1 MSIAKINQNG
11 RYTYKDYLTWP
22 EEENWELIDG
32 TPYMQAAPSWQHQAI
47 IGNIITQFNNYL
59 QGKSC
64 FAFPAPF
71 DLRLPEGNEIDEDV
85 TTVLQPDIAIVC
97 DKNRL
102 SKTGYNGVPSL
113 VVEVVSPSTSKMDR
127 LFKFNK
133 YEKAGVKEYWIVEP
147 DGKVVSVFTLQSNN
161 RYGRPETYTEEHKV
175 EISILPDFIVD
186 LSQVF
191 ATI

>member
-1 MSIAKINQNG
+1 MSIAQINQNG
-11 RYTYKDYLTWP
+11 RYTYKEYLTWS
-22 EEENWELIDG
+22 EEEKWELIDG

-71 DLRLPEGNEIDEDV
+71 DVRLPEGDEEDEDIS
-85 TTVLQPDIAIVC
+85 TVLQPDIAIVC
-97 DKNRL
+97 DKSRL
-102 SKTGYNGVPSL
+102 SKTGYLGVPSL
-113 VVEVVSPSTSKMDR
+113 IVEVVSPSTSKMDR
-127 LFKFNK
+127 VFKFNK
-133 YEKAGVKEYWIVEP
+133 YEQAGVKEYWIVEP

-161 RYGRPETYTEEHKV
+161 RYGRPETYTEEHKLK
-175 EISILPDFIVD
+175 ISILPDFVVD

-191 ATI
+191 AAI